1 MNVKRTAR
9 GDQPVRRVDRE
20 RPPQWAASTGRA
32 YVGAVSVLAGYVVVA
47 VTIGAGFE
55 QDLVAAAERE
65 GVAVNALA
73 SSTQAQITQ
82 DHPVYALVTG
92 LLLFVSPVFLVC
104 AVGQIRTGAPVR
116 LAQLSW
122 WSALATLVVWWTY
135 VALGLGLFADPEN
148 LPPLVRDF
156 DVLTVPLVSALSLLA
171 LGSMVFAAEALRGS
185 GVVRRAALATTIVS
199 ILLGVVS
206 VVALVGAGFEDP
218 VAPIVIVP
226 GGLILGIAL
235 LRAQRPAHTG

>member
-1 MNVKRTAR
+1 MNVKRIAR
-9 GDQPVRRVDRE
+9 RDQSAPRDDHE
-20 RPPQWAASTGRA
+20 RTPQWAASAGRA

-82 DHPVYALVTG
+82 DHPVYALLTG
-92 LLLFVSPVFLVC
+92 LLLFVSPVLL
-104 AVGQIRTGAPVR
+104 ALAARQIRIGAPGR
-116 LAQLSW
+116 LAQLAW

-171 LGSMVFAAEALRGS
+171 LGSMVFAAEALRGH
-185 GVVRRAALATTIVS
+185 GVVRRAALVTTIVS

-206 VVALVGAGFEDP
+206 VVALVGTGFEDP

-235 LRAQRPAHTG
+235 LRSRRG

>member
-1 MNVKRTAR
+1 MNVKRIAR
-9 GDQPVRRVDRE
+9 RDQSAPRLDRE
-20 RPPQWAASTGRA
+20 RAPQWVASAGRA
-32 YVGAVSVLAGYVVVA
+32 YVGAVSVLAAYVVVA

-55 QDLVAAAERE
+55 RDLVAAAERE

-73 SSTQAQITQ
+73 SSTQAEITQ
-82 DHPVYALVTG
+82 DHPVYALLTG
-92 LLLFVSPVFLVC
+92 LFLFVSPVLL
-104 AVGQIRTGAPVR
+104 ALAARQIRTGAPGR
-116 LAQLSW
+116 LAQFAW

-171 LGSMVFAAEALRGS
+171 LGSMVFAAEALRRC
-185 GVVRRAALATTIVS
+185 GVVRRAARASTVVS

-206 VVALVGAGFEDP
+206 LVALVATGFEDP

-235 LRAQRPAHTG
+235 LRSRGRG

>member
-1 MNVKRTAR
+1 MNVKRMAR
-9 GDQPVRRVDRE
+9 RDRSAPRLDRE
-20 RPPQWAASTGRA
+20 RAPQWVASAGWA

-92 LLLFVSPVFLVC
+92 LLLFVSPALL
-104 AVGQIRTGAPVR
+104 ALAARQIRIGAPGR
-116 LAQLSW
+116 LAELTW

-171 LGSMVFAAEALRGS
+171 LGSLVFAAEALRGH
-185 GVVRRAALATTIVS
+185 GVVRRAARATTVVS

-206 VVALVGAGFEDP
+206 VVGLVGTGFEDP

-235 LRAQRPAHTG
+235 LRSRGRG

>member
-1 MNVKRTAR
+1 MNVKRVAR
-9 GDQPVRRVDRE
+9 GDRSARRVDRE
-20 RPPQWAASTGRA
+20 RSPRWVASAGRA
-32 YVGAVSVLAGYVVVA
+32 YVGAVSVLVGYVVVA

-73 SSTQAQITQ
+73 SSTQAEITH
-82 DHPVYALVTG
+82 DHPVYALITG
-92 LLLFVSPVFLVC
+92 LLLFVSPVLL
-104 AVGQIRTGAPVR
+104 ALAARQIRIGTPGR
-116 LAQLSW
+116 LAQLTW

-171 LGSMVFAAEALRGS
+171 LGSLVFAAEALRRYD
-185 GVVRRAALATTIVS
+185 VVRRAARATTVVS

-206 VVALVGAGFEDP
+206 VVALIGTGFEDP

-235 LRAQRPAHTG
+235 LRKQRPARTE